1 MKCVRYEIMLDCWQ
15 TCPDSRPSFKSIV
28 NKLGNILENSEEYL
42 EMQQE
47 TDVRDASKIVN
58 NDNYSEYVN
67 NLGENDPLL
76 IPW

>member
-1 MKCVRYEIMLDCWQ
+1 MLDCWQ
-15 TCPDSRPSFKSIV
+15 TCPDSRQSFKSIV

-42 EMQQE
+42 EMKLE
-47 TDVRDASKIVN
+47 TDVRDASKIFN

>member
-1 MKCVRYEIMLDCWQ
+1 MLDCWQ

-42 EMQQE
+42 EMKLE
-47 TDVRDASKIVN
+47 TDVRDASKIFN